1 MSDLDDWLRTRRP
14 EPPADLRGRIA
25 ERAGDMDSRR
35 RVDRLLDAARDR
47 LDAAR
52 ARPGRIRASAFELL
66 VADALVT
73 YACEAALETE
83 DPATALEAIAEVGR
97 RQ

>member
-1 MSDLDDWLRTRRP
+1 
-14 EPPADLRGRIA
+14 
-25 ERAGDMDSRR
+25 MDSRR
-35 RVDRLLDAARDR
+35 KVDRLLDAARDR

-52 ARPGRIRASAFELL
+52 ARPGRIRTSALELL
-66 VADALVT
+66 VADALLT

>member
-1 MSDLDDWLRTRRP
+1 MGHADGDDGP
-14 EPPADLRGRIA
+14 VA
-25 ERAGDMDSRR
+25 RA
-35 RVDRLLDAARDR
+35 RVDRLTRAARDR
-47 LDAAR
+47 LDRAR
-52 ARPGRIRASAFELL
+52 ARPGRVRASAFELL

-83 DPATALEAIAEVGR
+83 DPSTALEIIAEVGR